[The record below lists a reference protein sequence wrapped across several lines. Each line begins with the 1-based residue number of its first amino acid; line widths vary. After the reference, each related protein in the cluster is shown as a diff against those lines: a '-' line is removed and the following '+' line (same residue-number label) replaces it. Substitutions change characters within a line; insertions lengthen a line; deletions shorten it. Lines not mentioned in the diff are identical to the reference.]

1 MKISRLIIALLFCV
15 TYMVAADFIAQ
26 PKKKKPSS
34 AQLKE
39 LCVREWVAQLGR
51 LADIVELCGKM
62 QRTVLEHTCTSL
74 ENDTDNPLHKK
85 DNAALQQCHNKMCA
99 FNETLAELEQQ
110 LQEYQSY
117 IETL

>member
-1 MKISRLIIALLFCV
+1 MKTSRLIVALLFCV
-15 TYMVAADFIAQ
+15 TYMFAADFIAQ

-34 AQLKE
+34 AKLKE
-39 LCVREWVAQLGR
+39 LCAQELGAQLEHFAR
-51 LADIVELCGKM
+51 IMELCGKV
-62 QRTVLEHTCTSL
+62 QRTVLEHTYALL

-85 DNAALQQCHNKMCA
+85 DNAALQQCHTKMCA
-99 FNETLAELEQQ
+99 FNETLSTLEQQ